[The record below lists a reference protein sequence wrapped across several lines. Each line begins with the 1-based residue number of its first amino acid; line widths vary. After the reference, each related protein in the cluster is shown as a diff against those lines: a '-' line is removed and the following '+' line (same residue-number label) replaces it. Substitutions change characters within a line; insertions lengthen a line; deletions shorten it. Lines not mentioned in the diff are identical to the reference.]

1 MGAPHRTAPHAA
13 GAFCGRERPGGFF
26 IRVPASA
33 THIYYIQYARRQWV
47 IVGMRAAAHDLQRRW
62 ESGGSVR
69 ALPAFAARRRPPTRP
84 FPSLPREGK
93 LREGSDCDGIHQPGS
108 LGLGC
113 ARATTGV
120 GVSAYADRAGHIA
133 TNGGSRN
140 TQKERKGSE
149 APPRAP
155 SSICFFVYR
164 PHHACTP
171 FRRRRRPAHG
181 KQMEGIL
188 PPDTRRCR
196 SHGTDGRTV

>member
-108 LGLGC
+108 LGC

-120 GVSAYADRAGHIA
+120 VVSAYADRAGHRA
-133 TNGGSRN
+133 TNGG
-140 TQKERKGSE
+140 TRKKKGKDRRRC
-149 APPRAP
+149 RAP
-155 SSICFFVYR
+155 SSICFFFFLFTGR
-164 PHHACTP
+164 TMHALR
-171 FRRRRRPAHG
+171 FAVAAGRRMANRWRASCS
-181 KQMEGIL
+181 L
-188 PPDTRRCR
+188 TRAAVDLTGR
-196 SHGTDGRTV
+196 TDGPYV

>member
-108 LGLGC
+108 LGC

-120 GVSAYADRAGHIA
+120 VVSAYADRAGHRA
-133 TNGGSRN
+133 TNGG
-140 TQKERKGSE
+140 TRKKKGKDRRRC
-149 APPRAP
+149 RAP
-155 SSICFFVYR
+155 SSICFFFFFVYG

-181 KQMEGIL
+181 KPMEGIL